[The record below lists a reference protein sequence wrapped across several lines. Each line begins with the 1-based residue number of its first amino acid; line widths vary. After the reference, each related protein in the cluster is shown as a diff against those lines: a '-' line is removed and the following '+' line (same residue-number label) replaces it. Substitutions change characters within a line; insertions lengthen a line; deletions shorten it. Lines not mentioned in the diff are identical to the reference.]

1 MKLKSTLISFA
12 LLWGFATYGQMT
24 TVDLSASDDPTALQS
39 AVEGMT
45 EATHVLLKSGVT
57 YSLESPKLA
66 YSLIVESIGDK
77 ALVKIKGGF
86 DLAAEDTNIGQFSL
100 VNLEIFG
107 NDAAADYAS
116 NWSQSGTIGEI
127 VFDNCEIHSFRG
139 VMRWKDSKKIITG
152 KVTVTSSI
160 INDVGGYGIF
170 NQDNGNAESFLGDL
184 VFSASTVANVERII
198 VSKNA
203 VGSVK
208 MTDCTFYNT
217 PRYGR
222 SFIDIADATAV
233 IEGGVLFEN
242 VILSTGLNGAPN
254 NGVRAG
260 VETEVTITNSY
271 ATNDFVW
278 NSLAWR
284 TEDAAPFLTYAG
296 SAMELFEDVANL
308 NFTIIDEGFVG
319 KTSVGDPRFYAGTNV
334 GINTSEK
341 ASVQV
346 CVNNG
351 KVVFNQTY
359 DQITVYSITGQMLK
373 SIKASSSVE
382 FESSGLYVI
391 KIVDAAGVIST
402 LKIVL

>member
-1 MKLKSTLISFA
+1 MKFKSTLISFA
-12 LLWGFATYGQMT
+12 LLLGISSYGQMT
-24 TVDLSASDDPTALQS
+24 TVDLSTSDDPTALQS
-39 AVEGMT
+39 AVDAMT
-45 EATHVLLKSGVT
+45 ESTHVLLSSGVT

-116 NWSQSGTIGEI
+116 NWSQSGTIDEI

-139 VMRWKDSKKIITG
+139 VMRWKDSKKITTG

-160 INDVGGYGIF
+160 ISNVGGYGIF
-170 NQDNGNAESFLGDL
+170 NQDNGNAESLLGDVL
-184 VFSASTVANVERII
+184 FSASTIANVERII

-208 MTDCTFYNT
+208 MADCTFYNT

-242 VILSTGLNGAPN
+242 IILSSGLNGAPN

-271 ATNDFVW
+271 VTNDFDW

-296 SAMELFEDVANL
+296 SAIELFEDVANL
-308 NFTIIDEGFVG
+308 NFTIVDEGFVG
-319 KTSVGDPRFYAGTNV
+319 KTSVGDPRFYEGTSV
-334 GINTSEK
+334 GINSSETTP
-341 ASVQV
+341 VQISIID
-346 CVNNG
+346 G
-351 KVVFNQTY
+351 KILFNQNY
-359 DQITVYSITGQMLK
+359 NQIIIYSITGQVVK
-373 SIKASSSVE
+373 SVKSASSVE
-382 FESSGLYVI
+382 IESKGLYII
-391 KIVDAAGVIST
+391 KTIDAAGGVST
-402 LKIVL
+402 AKIVM